1 MQRNLPITMTTVL
14 CTRLLR
20 HFLRFATPLTNVM
33 IVLLVFGLKEFLHD
47 YGFRC
52 ECRLTDDQ
60 RSVPA
65 ERVAIG
71 SLYIAVPA
79 VTLWIVGVIMSRTT
93 WRCLVGCGKQPACEY
108 CGRRTACFFQTLA
121 KSALAPIAW
130 LFFVF
135 LDGSY
140 LECVM
145 APVPKH
151 CAMNSTAASTGGAAT
166 DDSDD
171 IVLISQIIAL
181 SLVAGSL
188 LLYMLVTMVTA
199 CCSSTTYHH
208 RIYGE
213 EMKELENEAMQEAMR
228 EQHMATL
235 KAKWKLLFQAGSQE
249 DWINISAPESV
260 DPAWQGKAKGVLFT
274 PFQECTYNVSIPRV
288 EKEVAKTRP
297 QPTGST
303 RTPSLK
309 RALPPIQQKQD
320 LNPSQQNPSESLPP
334 YDPGFDPRYYNA
346 NIYSV
351 QRHKELYGV
360 PPLLMEN
367 QQQTFGPTKSQAKK
381 KKKRVKQNQIMD
393 SPTEECD
400 A

>member
-1 MQRNLPITMTTVL
+1 MASEIEAEKRVKDAALFAKQDRFCSLNNYTQIGKVKVLDGGVCETKCGLHNMQRNLPITMTTVL

-20 HFLRFATPLTNVM
+20 HFLRFATPLTSVM

-188 LLYMLVTMVTA
+188 LLYMLVTMAMADALLEFQLRYLTESAAKLTDVVT
-199 CCSSTTYHH
+199 
-208 RIYGE
+208 G
-213 EMKELENEAMQEAMR
+213 
-228 EQHMATL
+228 
-235 KAKWKLLFQAGSQE
+235 F
-249 DWINISAPESV
+249 
-260 DPAWQGKAKGVLFT
+260 
-274 PFQECTYNVSIPRV
+274 
-288 EKEVAKTRP
+288 
-297 QPTGST
+297 
-303 RTPSLK
+303 SLC
-309 RALPPIQQKQD
+309 
-320 LNPSQQNPSESLPP
+320 NPL
-334 YDPGFDPRYYNA
+334 
-346 NIYSV
+346 I
-351 QRHKELYGV
+351 
-360 PPLLMEN
+360 
-367 QQQTFGPTKSQAKK
+367 
-381 KKKRVKQNQIMD
+381 
-393 SPTEECD
+393 
-400 A
+400 